1 MRLSLLEILEATGGG
16 EVGGTQVGETFSTFH
31 TDSREVKPGGVFF
44 ALRGQEMD
52 GTEFVGDAI
61 ARGAAAVVVERKT
74 EIPTGIVEVLVPD
87 TWKALYALASHALR
101 RVQPLVVAV
110 TGSNG
115 KTSTKEMIAAILA
128 QHFNVLKTEGN
139 LNTETG
145 VPLTILSLEPHHS
158 ALVLEMGMQLPGDIG
173 RLAALARPVIGV
185 ITNVGVVHIEFFK
198 SREELARAKG
208 ELVAALPEEGLAVL
222 NADNEFYPLLAQMTT
237 ARVAGFG
244 SDHGEYRVEGFQ
256 PLEGGGSRFTVRGV
270 DVQLTMGGRHQAL
283 NAAAALAAGDFAGV
297 SVEAGAGALA
307 GVTVEHRLQE
317 VATPAGYWIIDDAY
331 NASPESMLAAFDA
344 LAEGTARVPRE
355 GRLLAVLGE
364 MRELG
369 SLSDEAH
376 RRVGQRAAEVF
387 DAVCVVDGDRAK
399 PMAQAAGGELVP
411 DRGGAADWVRRNAAS
426 GDRVLI
432 KASHGVHL
440 DELVREL
447 TAA

>member
-31 TDSREVKPGGVFF
+31 TDSREVKTGGVFF

-52 GTEFVGDAI
+52 GAEFVNDAI

-74 EIPTGIVEVLVPD
+74 EIPSGIVEVLVPD
-87 TWKALYALASHALR
+87 TWSALYALASHALR

-128 QHFNVLKTEGN
+128 QHFTVHKTEGN

-145 VPLTILSLEPHHS
+145 VPLTILSLESHHS
-158 ALVLEMGMQLPGDIG
+158 ALVLEMGMQRPGDIG
-173 RLAALARPVIGV
+173 RLAGLAKPAIGV
-185 ITNVGVVHIEFFK
+185 ITNVGIVHIEFFN

-222 NADNEFYPLLAQMTT
+222 NADNDFYPLLAQMTS
-237 ARVAGFG
+237 ARVASFG
-244 SDHGEYRVEGFQ
+244 NDRGDYRVEGFQ
-256 PLEGGGSRFTVRGV
+256 PIEGGGSQFTVRGV
-270 DVQLTMGGRHQAL
+270 EVRLAMAGRHQAL
-283 NAAAALAAGDFAGV
+283 NAAAALAAGDFAV
-297 SVEAGAGALA
+297 ASLEAGSSALA
-307 GVTVEHRLQE
+307 GVKVEHRLE
-317 VATPAGYWIIDDAY
+317 EIPAPGGYSIIDDAY
-331 NASPESMLAAFDA
+331 NASPESMIAAFDA
-344 LAEGTARVPRE
+344 LAESRRD

-369 SLSDEAH
+369 SLSEESH
-376 RRVGQRAAEVF
+376 RRVGERAAEVF
-387 DAVCVVDGDRAK
+387 DAVCVVDGERAK
-399 PMAQAAGGELVP
+399 PMAQAAGAELVP
-411 DRGGAADWVRRNAAS
+411 DGAGAADWVRRNATA
-426 GDRVLI
+426 GDRVLV
-432 KASHGVHL
+432 KASHGVRL
-440 DELVREL
+440 DELVKDL

>member
-31 TDSREVKPGGVFF
+31 TDSREVKTGGVFF

-52 GTEFVGDAI
+52 GAEFVNDAI

-74 EIPTGIVEVLVPD
+74 EIPSGIVEVLVPD
-87 TWKALYALASHALR
+87 TWSALYALASHALR

-128 QHFNVLKTEGN
+128 QHFNVHKTEGN

-145 VPLTILSLEPHHS
+145 VPLTILSLESHHS
-158 ALVLEMGMQLPGDIG
+158 ALVLEMGMQRPGDIG
-173 RLAALARPVIGV
+173 RLAGLAKPAIGV
-185 ITNVGVVHIEFFK
+185 ITNVGIVHIEFFN

-222 NADNEFYPLLAQMTT
+222 NADNDFYPLLAQMTS
-237 ARVAGFG
+237 ARVASFG
-244 SDHGEYRVEGFQ
+244 NDRGDYRVEGFQ
-256 PLEGGGSRFTVRGV
+256 PIEGGGSQFTVRGV
-270 DVQLTMGGRHQAL
+270 DVRLAMAGRHQAL

-297 SVEAGAGALA
+297 SVEAGSNALA
-307 GVTVEHRLQE
+307 GVKVEHRLE
-317 VATPAGYWIIDDAY
+317 EIPTPGGYSIIDDAY
-331 NASPESMLAAFDA
+331 NASPESMIAAFDA
-344 LAEGTARVPRE
+344 LAESRRD

-369 SLSDEAH
+369 SLSEESH
-376 RRVGQRAAEVF
+376 RRVGERAAEVF
-387 DAVCVVDGDRAK
+387 DAVCVVDGERAK
-399 PMAQAAGGELVP
+399 PMAQAAGAEVVP
-411 DRGGAADWVRRNAAS
+411 DGAGAADWVRRNATA
-426 GDRVLI
+426 GDRVLV
-432 KASHGVHL
+432 KASHGVRL
-440 DELVREL
+440 DELVKDL

>member
-1 MRLSLLEILEATGGG
+1 MRLSLLEILEVTGGG

-52 GTEFVGDAI
+52 GTAFIGDAV
-61 ARGAAAVVVERKT
+61 ARGAAAVVVERRT
-74 EIPTGIVEVLVPD
+74 DIPTGVVEVVVPNSWD
-87 TWKALYALASHALR
+87 ALYALASHALR

-128 QHFNVLKTEGN
+128 QHFNVHKTEGN

-145 VPLTILSLEPHHS
+145 VPLTILSLESHHS
-158 ALVLEMGMQLPGDIG
+158 ALVLEMGMQRPGDIG
-173 RLAALARPVIGV
+173 RLAGLAKPAIGV
-185 ITNVGVVHIEFFK
+185 ITNVGIVHIEFFN

-222 NADNEFYPLLAQMTT
+222 NADNDFYPLLAQMTS
-237 ARVAGFG
+237 ARVASFG
-244 SDHGEYRVEGFQ
+244 NDRGDYRVEGFQ
-256 PLEGGGSRFTVRGV
+256 PIEGGGSQFTVRGV
-270 DVQLTMGGRHQAL
+270 EVRLAMAGRHQAL

-297 SVEAGAGALA
+297 SVEAGSNALA
-307 GVTVEHRLQE
+307 GVKVEHRLE
-317 VATPAGYWIIDDAY
+317 EIPTPGGYSIIDDAY
-331 NASPESMLAAFDA
+331 NASPESMIAAFDA
-344 LAEGTARVPRE
+344 LAESRRD

-369 SLSDEAH
+369 SLSEESH
-376 RRVGQRAAEVF
+376 RRVGERAAEVF
-387 DAVCVVDGDRAK
+387 DAVCVVDGERAK
-399 PMAQAAGGELVP
+399 PMAQAAGAELVP
-411 DRGGAADWVRRNAAS
+411 DGAGAADWVRRNATA
-426 GDRVLI
+426 GDRVLV
-432 KASHGVHL
+432 KASHGVRL
-440 DELVREL
+440 DELVKDL